1 MVCAKTLVT
10 TYKGTQHQ
18 SPEDHNQII
27 ETVDGPYVIQECQ
40 ALARRTYILKETF
53 CLSLSENYASPV
65 QQTGWNVL
73 YTSVFF
79 CFLTQKPPL
88 VMCVLH
94 LQCSMSP
101 KTCIIHYERV

>member
-1 MVCAKTLVT
+1 MVSAKTLVT

-18 SPEDHNQII
+18 SPQDHNQIT
-27 ETVDGPYVIQECQ
+27 ETVDGPYVIQKCQ

-79 CFLTQKPPL
+79 CLLSNSEVTSGYVCFTFTVFYLTKNLYNPL
-88 VMCVLH
+88 
-94 LQCSMSP
+94 
-101 KTCIIHYERV
+101 